1 MNPIFSMNDSEQSVS
16 EDDNLSSDKDEE
28 TNNRYFQ
35 SFIQPDSDAKITEP
49 DNKMFEINDFDIEKG
64 FYNLKLDIE
73 ESQMK

>member
-1 MNPIFSMNDSEQSVS
+1 MNDSEQSVS